1 VGAGYAVVDTE
12 TTGFAA
18 GGSDRIIEVAV
29 VHLDEHGV
37 VTDEWCTLVN
47 PARDLGPQ
55 HIHRI
60 SAAEVWHAPTFAEI
74 AGALTE
80 QLANRVLVAHNLS
93 FDARFL
99 GAEFGRLGVELPTVG
114 LCTMKLAAQYLPER
128 AGRSLRACCDAAG
141 VPLLDAHSALYDAH
155 AAAGLFVDYLR
166 KAGRPEPWRDM
177 LDEALIAPWP
187 RFASAKAH
195 LVRRG
200 HVVAQRT
207 TGTELVTLMR
217 GDTVVF
223 TGQMLDPRD
232 VWIDRASA
240 AGLRVIQG
248 YVTKA
253 TRVLVAADPF
263 SLSSKAR
270 RARAYDVPIV
280 SEEDFGSMLARLA

>member
-1 VGAGYAVVDTE
+1 MGGGYAVVDTE

-18 GGSDRIIEVAV
+18 GGSDRIVEIAV

-74 AGALTE
+74 AGALAA
-80 QLANRVLVAHNLS
+80 QLEHRVLVAHNLS

-99 GAEFGRLGVELPTVG
+99 AAEYGRLGVELPTTG
-114 LCTMKLAAQYLPER
+114 LCTMKLAPLYLPDR
-128 AGRSLRACCDAAG
+128 AGRSLRACCDAAD

-155 AAAGLFVDYLR
+155 AAAGLFAHYLR
-166 KAGRPEPWRDM
+166 TAGPSTWRDL
-177 LDEALIAPWP
+177 LDDALDAPWP
-187 RFASAKAH
+187 QFESTEAH

-200 HVVAQRT
+200 QVVAQRT
-207 TGTELVTLMR
+207 TGTELVTLVR

-232 VWIDRASA
+232 VWIDRAAA
-240 AGLRVIQG
+240 AGLHVIQG

-270 RARAYDVPIV
+270 RARAYEVPIV
-280 SEEDFGSMLARLA
+280 SEADFGSMLAALT